1 MLSPMGS
8 NGVEGTAS
16 DIRREIEYLQKA
28 KLEIEDRIS
37 ALQARLYSHTAEDG
51 SNDTNSYTPVET
63 PFDGQLSPDMIYR
76 YSRQLLLPL
85 FGVEAQANLLK
96 SSVLVIGAGG
106 LGSPALLYLAAC
118 GVGVCNIC
126 CVDLIIN
133 WRFCNS
139 FWFFCY
145 MD

>member
-1 MLSPMGS
+1 MGS
-8 NGVEGTAS
+8 NGVDDTSS
-16 DIRREIEYLQKA
+16 DIRREIESLQKA

-37 ALQARLYSHTAEDG
+37 ALQARLNSHTAENG
-51 SNDTNSYTPVET
+51 SNDTNSSEPVEM
-63 PFDGQLSPDMIYR
+63 PFDGQLSADMIYR

-118 GVGVCNIC
+118 GIGACNLMIY
-126 CVDLIIN
+126 N
-133 WRFCNS
+133 
-139 FWFFCY
+139 
-145 MD
+145 